1 MASYIKLHRKLLNWG
16 WFNKPEIL
24 SVFIY
29 CLIRANYEDGDYQG
43 HKVLRGQFITSP
55 DKIAQATGLTY
66 QCVRTVL
73 NKLILT
79 NEINKQTTNKY
90 TIITVC
96 NYDSY
101 QGLEKDTNKQTPNK
115 STNNQQTT
123 NKQLTTSKK
132 LEEIKENEEVNIYG
146 FDLSF
151 LDPVFNETFLMW
163 LDYKIERKE
172 KYKTQKSLELCY
184 QKLLEFSKSNPETAR
199 RIIEDSMANNYK
211 GFFEPKQTYNG
222 TKKSNGLTTETEQRE
237 FLEAVASGIARAE
250 FERN

>member
-29 CLIRANYEDGDYQG
+29 CLIRANYEDGEYQG
-43 HKVLRGQFITSP
+43 HKLLRGQFITSP

-90 TIITVC
+90 TIITIC

-101 QGLEKDTNKQTPNK
+101 QGSETETNKQKPNK
-115 STNNQQTT
+115 STIKQQTT

-132 LEEIKENEEVNIYG
+132 LEEIKELKEDIHEQT
-146 FDLSF
+146 
-151 LDPVFNETFLMW
+151 VFEKFNTW
-163 LDYKIERKE
+163 LKE
-172 KYKTQKSLELCY
+172 NRPNVSQLKTQMTEVQMNYLIEEYGKERFFDILAQMEN
-184 QKLLEFSKSNPETAR
+184 KVDLLKKYSSVYLT
-199 RIIEDSMANNYK
+199 ANNWL
-211 GFFEPKQTYNG
+211 
-222 TKKSNGLTTETEQRE
+222 KK
-237 FLEAVASGIARAE
+237 
-250 FERN
+250 